1 MFVID
6 DSIVYLKKKI
16 ITMRITCRKVILV
29 IGRNDENASIDWYGI
44 KSYSRILLLENSVEI
59 LPSLS
64 GIITGYS
71 LLEQDLHFIPYW
83 KRLPGN

>member
-44 KSYSRILLLENSVEI
+44 KSYSRILFS
-59 LPSLS
+59 
-64 GIITGYS
+64 
-71 LLEQDLHFIPYW
+71 
-83 KRLPGN
+83 